1 MTESESTAARVAP
14 QPVSGPP
21 PRRSLIRRIAAMVRG
36 LITTGS
42 QVVSGEV
49 VTQQYPEEH
58 YVPFPRFRG
67 RHVLRRHENGL
78 EKCVGC
84 ALCAA
89 ACPAHCIRVIAGE
102 TTETHRVS
110 EGERYA
116 EVYEIHML
124 RCIFCGFC
132 VEACPTEALGMTG
145 EYELATYTREAQLYD
160 KERLLEPLPAHLAA
174 ERTGE
179 GIGMR

>member
-1 MTESESTAARVAP
+1 MSIQQEVIVPSSRRTGLLSKVNALVQGLYTTAAEAL
-14 QPVSGPP
+14 SGQ
-21 PRRSLIRRIAAMVRG
+21 R
-36 LITTGS
+36 
-42 QVVSGEV
+42 
-49 VTQQYPEEH
+49 VTQQYPEDH

-89 ACPAHCIRVIAGE
+89 VCPSHCIRVVGAE
-102 TTETHRVS
+102 NTEDHRIS

-116 EVYEIHML
+116 EIYEIYAL
-124 RCIFCGFC
+124 RCIWCGFC

-145 EYELATYTREAQLYD
+145 EYEMASFSREATMYN
-160 KERLLEPLPAHLAA
+160 KERLLEARPVNDGSM
-174 ERTGE
+174 TSG
-179 GIGMR
+179 

>member
-1 MTESESTAARVAP
+1 MALTQEPLVRPRERSSLLAKVSALVQGLRTTAQEALV
-14 QPVSGPP
+14 
-21 PRRSLIRRIAAMVRG
+21 
-36 LITTGS
+36 
-42 QVVSGEV
+42 GER

-58 YVPFPRFRG
+58 YLPFPRWRG

-89 ACPAHCIRVIAGE
+89 ACPAHCIRVVAGE
-102 TTETHRVS
+102 NTDAHRIS

-116 EVYEIHML
+116 EIYEIHML

-145 EYELATYTREAQLYD
+145 EYELASFSREAQLYG
-160 KERLLEPLPAHLAA
+160 KERLLEAAPANDG
-174 ERTGE
+174 RMTGS
-179 GIGMR
+179 

>member
-1 MTESESTAARVAP
+1 MTLQQEVAV
-14 QPVSGPP
+14 PVS
-21 PRRSLIRRIAAMVRG
+21 RRTGLLTKVAALVKG
-36 LITTGS
+36 LTTTAQEALVG
-42 QVVSGEV
+42 QR
-49 VTQQYPEEH
+49 VTQMYPEEH
-58 YVPFPRFRG
+58 YVPFPRWRG

-102 TTETHRVS
+102 NTDEHRIS

-124 RCIFCGFC
+124 RCIFCGYC

-145 EYELATYTREAQLYD
+145 EYELATFSREAQLYG
-160 KERLLEPLPAHLAA
+160 KERLLEPRPIND
-174 ERTGE
+174 GSMSN
-179 GIGMR
+179 G

>member
-1 MTESESTAARVAP
+1 MPLQQQVIVPENRRTSFLTKVKALVKGLQSVASEAL
-14 QPVSGPP
+14 SGQ
-21 PRRSLIRRIAAMVRG
+21 R
-36 LITTGS
+36 
-42 QVVSGEV
+42 

-58 YVPFPRFRG
+58 YLPFPRFRG

-89 ACPAHCIRVIAGE
+89 ACPAHCIRVIGAE
-102 TTETHRVS
+102 NTAENRVS

-132 VEACPTEALGMTG
+132 VEACPTEALGMSG
-145 EYELATYTREAQLYD
+145 EYELATFSREAMLYD
-160 KERLLEPLPAHLAA
+160 KGRLLEPAPIND
-174 ERTGE
+174 G
-179 GIGMR
+179 GMQGA

>member
-1 MTESESTAARVAP
+1 MSTHQEIAVPADRRTSVFSK
-14 QPVSGPP
+14 VSALVTG
-21 PRRSLIRRIAAMVRG
+21 LKTTAMEA
-36 LITTGS
+36 LTGKR
-42 QVVSGEV
+42 
-49 VTQQYPEEH
+49 VTQMYPEEH
-58 YVPFPRFRG
+58 YDPFPRWRG

-102 TTETHRVS
+102 NTDTHRIS

-124 RCIFCGFC
+124 RCIFCGYC

-145 EYELATYTREAQLYD
+145 EYELATFSREAQLYG
-160 KERLLEPLPAHLAA
+160 KERLLEAVPINKADMS
-174 ERTGE
+174 GD
-179 GIGMR
+179 

>member
-1 MTESESTAARVAP
+1 MALQQETIVPADRSVPLLGKVNALVQGLLTTAREALGGQR
-14 QPVSGPP
+14 
-21 PRRSLIRRIAAMVRG
+21 
-36 LITTGS
+36 
-42 QVVSGEV
+42 
-49 VTQQYPEEH
+49 VTQMYPEEH
-58 YVPFPRFRG
+58 YTPFPRWRG

-102 TTETHRVS
+102 NTDEHRIS

-124 RCIFCGFC
+124 RCIFCGYC

-145 EYELATYTREAQLYD
+145 EYELASFSREAQLYG
-160 KERLLEPLPAHLAA
+160 KERLLEAA
-174 ERTGE
+174 PINDASMTRF
-179 GIGMR
+179 